1 MLGGGLIRSDV
12 PTMLYI
18 IFKTIKPATSVS
30 VYNLKYEIYK
40 ATIANFGN
48 NVKYLLGDMY
58 SDYSIIII
66 QVEQIEIEDMHFQAQ
81 GCFGMEG
88 I

>member
-1 MLGGGLIRSDV
+1 MLGGGLIRSDG

-30 VYNLKYEIYK
+30 VYDLKYEIYK

-48 NVKYLLGDMY
+48 NVKYLLSDMY
-58 SDYSIIII
+58 SNYSIIIDK
-66 QVEQIEIEDMHFQAQ
+66 VKRHEDCVRHLFRD
-81 GCFGMEG
+81 